1 MKKVKGSKG
10 ITLVAL
16 VITVIVLLILA
27 GITISAISGENGII
41 QKAVEAR
48 TQTDIANVKEQARL
62 DITELQMDKLG
73 EEITEEELETI
84 LLKYGSFEE
93 SEKEKDILDRILTTE
108 KGNKIQVSEIYEGNI
123 KTEGGLPIKIRVN
136 TGEDGNVVLP
146 ISKDEDCVVD
156 WGDNTTTA
164 NKENKKQNIK
174 IASVNDNISVATAPT
189 PNGIKH
195 TYTEKNVEKTVTIS
209 GSVKEIITNKP
220 IYATNE
226 KIIEIEQWGETGLEV
241 VDLSDC
247 ENLRK
252 IASPSKKSFENL
264 KSDEERYDGLCF
276 RLTSCSSLKEIPADL
291 FKYCNNTSG
300 FVDTFIGCTSLTTIP
315 EELFADCQNVFGF
328 KYTFAGCTSL
338 TTIPEGLFANCP
350 NVVNFGATFAGCTSL
365 TTIPQ
370 TLFDNCQKVESFAG
384 TFNNCTSLTGKP
396 IELWTRGTNNAENGY
411 QGTPDGN
418 ACYYSCIGLE
428 GYEAIPDYWRN
439 GRQEV

>member
-1 MKKVKGSKG
+1 M
-10 ITLVAL
+10 
-16 VITVIVLLILA
+16 
-27 GITISAISGENGII
+27 
-41 QKAVEAR
+41 
-48 TQTDIANVKEQARL
+48 
-62 DITELQMDKLG
+62 
-73 EEITEEELETI
+73 
-84 LLKYGSFEE
+84 
-93 SEKEKDILDRILTTE
+93 
-108 KGNKIQVSEIYEGNI
+108 
-123 KTEGGLPIKIRVN
+123 
-136 TGEDGNVVLP
+136 
-146 ISKDEDCVVD
+146 
-156 WGDNTTTA
+156 
-164 NKENKKQNIK
+164 
-174 IASVNDNISVATAPT
+174 
-189 PNGIKH
+189 
-195 TYTEKNVEKTVTIS
+195 
-209 GSVKEIITNKP
+209 
-220 IYATNE
+220 
-226 KIIEIEQWGETGLEV
+226 

>member
-73 EEITEEELETI
+73 EDITEEELETI

-93 SEKEKDILDRILTTE
+93 SENEKDILDRILTTE

-123 KTEGGLPIKIRVN
+123 KSEGGAPIKIKVN
-136 TGEDGNVVLP
+136 TGEDGHVVLP

-174 IASVNDNISVATAPT
+174 IASVNDNISVAAAPT
-189 PNGIKH
+189 PNGIEH

-209 GSVKEIITNKP
+209 GSVKKIITGEP
-220 IYATNE
+220 IYATAE
-226 KIIEIEQWGETGLEV
+226 KILEIEQWGETGLEEIGLV
-241 VDLSDC
+241 NC

-264 KSDEERYDGLCF
+264 KNDEDINSLAISFENCI
-276 RLTSCSSLKEIPADL
+276 SLKEIPTDL
-291 FKYCNNTSG
+291 FKYCNNAIGFSG
-300 FVDTFIGCTSLTTIP
+300 TFV
-315 EELFADCQNVFGF
+315 
-328 KYTFAGCTSL
+328 GCTSL
-338 TTIPEGLFANCP
+338 TTIPEGLFANCQSAVDFYATFTGCTSLTTIPENLFANCP
-350 NVVNFGATFAGCTSL
+350 NAVIFEGTFAGCTSL

-370 TLFDNCQKVESFAG
+370 TLFDNCQKVESFYQ
-384 TFNNCTSLTGKP
+384 TFYDCTNLTGKP
-396 IELWTRGTNNAENGY
+396 IELWTRGTNNAENEYRGD
-411 QGTPDGN
+411 PDGYG
-418 ACYYSCIGLE
+418 CYYNCTKLE
-428 GYEAIPDYWRN
+428 GYETKIPNYWKSASII
-439 GRQEV
+439 V

>member
-1 MKKVKGSKG
+1 M
-10 ITLVAL
+10 
-16 VITVIVLLILA
+16 IVLLILA

-73 EEITEEELETI
+73 EEITGEELETI

-93 SEKEKDILDRILTTE
+93 NENEKDILDRILTTE

-136 TGEDGNVVLP
+136 TGEDGYVVLP

-174 IASVNDNISVATAPT
+174 IASVNDNISVAAAPT
-189 PNGIKH
+189 PNGIEH

-209 GSVKEIITNKP
+209 GSVKEIITGEP
-220 IYATNE
+220 IYATAA
-226 KIIEIEQWGETGLEV
+226 KILEIEQWGETGLEM
-241 VDLSDC
+241 VDLGYC

-264 KSDEERYDGLCF
+264 KNDEEYDSLYFVLAG
-276 RLTSCSSLKEIPADL
+276 CSSLKEIPADL
-291 FKYCNNTSG
+291 FKYCNNAIG
-300 FVDTFIGCTSLTTIP
+300 FSATFAGCTSLTTIP
-315 EELFADCQNVFGF
+315 EELFANCPNAANFDE
-328 KYTFAGCTSL
+328 TFARCTSL

-350 NVVNFGATFAGCTSL
+350 NAAIFKGTFANCTSL

-370 TLFDNCQKVESFAG
+370 TLFDNCQKVESFVG
-384 TFNNCTSLTGKP
+384 TFNNCINLKGKP
-396 IELWTRGTNNAENGY
+396 IELWTRGTNNAENEY
-411 QGTPDGN
+411 QGNPDGGG
-418 ACYYSCIGLE
+418 CYFICIGLE
-428 GYEAIPDYWRN
+428 GYEAIPDYWKN
-439 GRQEV
+439 GKIEK

>member
-1 MKKVKGSKG
+1 MVF
-10 ITLVAL
+10 
-16 VITVIVLLILA
+16 IV

-123 KTEGGLPIKIRVN
+123 KSEGGVPIKIRIN
-136 TGEDGNVVLP
+136 TGEDGEVILP
-146 ISKDEDCVVD
+146 ISKEEDCVVD
-156 WGDNTTTA
+156 WGDNTTAA
-164 NKENKKQNIK
+164 NKGNKEEGIK
-174 IASVNDNISVATAPT
+174 IASVNNNIRVAEQISLY
-189 PNGIKH
+189 GH
-195 TYTEKNVEKTVTIS
+195 MYTEKNVEKTVTIS
-209 GSVKEIITNKP
+209 GSVKSIGA
-220 IYATNE
+220 ATPFSRE
-226 KIIEIEQWGETGLEV
+226 KILEIEQWGETGLEEIV
-241 VDLSDC
+241 LADC

-264 KSDEERYDGLCF
+264 KSDEKGYDGLCF

-300 FVDTFIGCTSLTTIP
+300 FVDTFSGCESLITIPEELFANCQNAFGFVATFAGCTSLTTIP
-315 EELFADCQNVFGF
+315 EELFA
-328 KYTFAGCTSL
+328 
-338 TTIPEGLFANCP
+338 NCP
-350 NVVNFGATFAGCTSL
+350 NAAIFKGTFANCTSL

-370 TLFDNCQKVESFAG
+370 TLFDNCQKVESFYQ
-384 TFNNCTSLTGKP
+384 TFYDCTNLTGKP
-396 IELWTRGTNNAENGY
+396 IELWTRGTNNAENEYRGD
-411 QGTPDGN
+411 PDGYG
-418 ACYYSCIGLE
+418 CYYNCTKLE
-428 GYEAIPDYWRN
+428 GYETKIPNYWKSASII
-439 GRQEV
+439 V